1 MQKKRVFRFIALIC
15 CLALVLTVFAG
26 CGSTGQSEGNGNG
39 DAKKETIT
47 IRIGGGQAD
56 TFPWIAAVNEV
67 FCEEVSKQVS
77 EKTNYEIEWIKAWS
91 GSILKL
97 GEGLEGIQDGL
108 CDIGVTVVPLE
119 PAKLKLFNMFYYMPF
134 ATSDAR
140 LGAQALN
147 ATLEK
152 YPEFTEVFDEYNSM
166 FLSMLWTEPY
176 NMFSTYEVK
185 SLDDL
190 KGKKVGAAGANLT
203 WVEGAGAA
211 TVQSNLLEMFT
222 SLQTGV
228 YQAGIQP
235 TVASINLKVYEV
247 APYILESG
255 FGPLPGMVLIANKD
269 SFASFPEEVQEI
281 ILDAA
286 NIYSEECPNYVMNAY
301 DEAMARAVDKG
312 AKVYTMSYEEQKQWA
327 ETIPNSLGTF
337 VQELNDMGYPG
348 GEIADFYYSE
358 LEKLGEEKVR
368 DWEY

>member
-1 MQKKRVFRFIALIC
+1 MKIRNTHRIIALIC
-15 CLALVLTVFAG
+15 CLALVFTTFAACSSSG
-26 CGSTGQSEGNGNG
+26 PTEGE
-39 DAKKETIT
+39 DVKKETIK

-56 TFPWIAAVNEV
+56 TFPWIKAVNEI

-77 EKTNYEIEWIKAWS
+77 ENTNYEIEWIKGWS

-97 GEGLEGIQDGL
+97 GEALEGIENGL

-134 ATSDAR
+134 ATGDATI
-140 LGAQALN
+140 GSQALD
-147 ATLEK
+147 ATIEK
-152 YPEFTEVFDEYNSM
+152 YPQFKEAFDQYNSM
-166 FLSMLWTEPY
+166 FLAMLWTEPY

-185 SLDDL
+185 SLAEL
-190 KGKKVGAAGANLT
+190 NGKKVGAAGANLS

-228 YQAGIQP
+228 YQSGIQP
-235 TVASINLKVYEV
+235 TVATINLKVHEV

-269 SFASFPEEVQEI
+269 SFASYPEEVQQI

-286 NIYSEECPNYVMNAY
+286 QLYNDEVGQYVMDAY
-301 DEAMARAVDKG
+301 DVAMEKAKSEG
-312 AKVYTMSYEEQKQWA
+312 AKVYTMTYEEQKAWA
-327 ETIPNSLGTF
+327 DAIPNSLGKF
-337 VQELNDMGYPG
+337 VKELNDAGYPG
-348 GEIADFYYSE
+348 TEIVDFYYSE
-358 LEKLGEEKVR
+358 LEKLGSKKVR